1 MAQSQQQQKNGYT
14 LYDFLPLII
23 IFSLIASFVIIRQLY
38 MGWHLASAMYDAM
51 GAFFLVFG
59 GFKIINISAF
69 ADAYQIYDIIAQR
82 SRVYAYMYPFIEVA
96 LGIAYFVR
104 YNLFLTNLVTL
115 LLMTVSSIGVG
126 NELIRG
132 RQIPCAC
139 LGMVFR
145 IPMTYVT
152 LIEDIA
158 MVAMAAYM
166 LFT

>member
-1 MAQSQQQQKNGYT
+1 MAQAKQNKYT
-14 LYDFLPLII
+14 LSDFIPLIT
-23 IFSLIASFVIIRQLY
+23 IFSCIIAFVLVRQFY
-38 MGWHLASAMYDAM
+38 MGWHLEHAMYDAM
-51 GAFFLVFG
+51 GSFFIVFG

-69 ADAYQIYDIIAQR
+69 ADAYQIYDIIAKR
-82 SRVYAYMYPFIEVA
+82 SRLYAFIYPFIEVA
-96 LGIAYFVR
+96 LGIAYFAR

-152 LIEDIA
+152 LVEY
-158 MVAMAAYM
+158 VAMAAMALYM
-166 LFT
+166 LLA